1 MAAGMPGRPSTS
13 VATGKLFEY
22 LAAERPVLVLG
33 EDTEAARIVV
43 RAGVGVAASEADPGS
58 VADALE
64 RLIDS
69 PPAPQADGGGGL
81 RLAAPRR
88 ALRATGRGSL
98 RQRPSDRLTR
108 SRSGRA
114 AGGPSAGE
122 PAR

>member
-33 EDTEAARIVV
+33 EDTEAARIVS
-43 RAGVGVAASEADPGS
+43 RAGVGLAASEGDPGS

-69 PPAPQADGGGGL
+69 HRPRGPDGRGVL
-81 RLAAPRR
+81 RLAGPRR
-88 ALRATGRGSL
+88 AL
-98 RQRPSDRLTR
+98 
-108 SRSGRA
+108 
-114 AGGPSAGE
+114 
-122 PAR
+122 